1 MVHPNAEK
9 IKLFG
14 FNEEANKATKRIHT
28 KFSALGHGYYLPQAY
43 RRDYDDKG
51 PGDKHFPHQTFS
63 QKFEDEIHSRLQNSI
78 NSNCDDL
85 MENYNG
91 SPYFQKA
98 TYCESQ
104 LIAAYI
110 SKASQQNPMHQ
121 NNPNW
126 RKLEDICTK
135 LKPNMIKDVFSN
147 TDFITLYRVKKVD
160 STHVT
165 IEKETFDEPAKE
177 SLEKKLDEM
186 ISRLEDEEE

>member
-1 MVHPNAEK
+1 M
-9 IKLFG
+9 
-14 FNEEANKATKRIHT
+14 
-28 KFSALGHGYYLPQAY
+28 
-43 RRDYDDKG
+43 
-51 PGDKHFPHQTFS
+51 
-63 QKFEDEIHSRLQNSI
+63 FEDEIHSRLQNSI

-98 TYCESQ
+98 SYCESQ

-110 SKASQQNPMHQ
+110 SKASRQNPNHQ
-121 NNPNW
+121 NDPNW

-135 LKPNMIKDVFSN
+135 LKPNMIKDVFLN
-147 TDFITLYRVKKVD
+147 TNFVTLYRVKKVD

-165 IEKETFDEPAKE
+165 IEKETFDETANK

-186 ISRLEDEEE
+186 LRRLEEEE